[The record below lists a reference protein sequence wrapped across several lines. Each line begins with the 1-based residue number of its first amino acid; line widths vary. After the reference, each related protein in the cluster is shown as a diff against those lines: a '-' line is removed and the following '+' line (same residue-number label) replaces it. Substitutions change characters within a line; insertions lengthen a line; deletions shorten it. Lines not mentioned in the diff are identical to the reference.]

1 MSNNKLAI
9 FLIITSVFFGT
20 VMLSFLKIAQEDV
33 NVYVAGFFRFF
44 LGLVIILPYI
54 IKNKDAVL
62 KTTHLKQHFLR
73 AILGLPAMLLYFSAL
88 VLLPI
93 EKLTA
98 ISFVVP
104 LIVTILAVFFLGEK
118 IYIYRTLALILGF
131 SGMLVIIRP
140 GFVDISI
147 GVYMVL
153 FSALLWSINIII
165 TKKISKDDSAITI
178 LAYQSIFMSLLSF
191 FIVLFFWEMPSL
203 KTFIYLILAAMC
215 GTVLHLTLN
224 HAFKLVDVSMTQPYS
239 FLNLV
244 FASIIGYFV
253 FDEMP
258 DLYTWIGALII
269 FTGVLIISYREMKL
283 DKEIIRKRVD
293 IKILIFFLKC
303 FVNLPSNNKN
313 SCC

>member
-153 FSALLWSINIII
+153 FSALLWSVNIII

-191 FIVLFFWEMPSL
+191 FIVLFFWEMPSI

-283 DKEIIRKRVD
+283 DKDIIRKRVD
-293 IKILIFFLKC
+293 IK
-303 FVNLPSNNKN
+303 S
-313 SCC
+313 

>member
-9 FLIITSVFFGT
+9 SLIIISVFFGT

-54 IKNKDAVL
+54 IKKKDTVL

-118 IYIYRTLALILGF
+118 IYIYRTLALLLGF
-131 SGMLVIIRP
+131 IGMLVIIRP

-253 FDEMP
+253 FDEIP

-293 IKILIFFLKC
+293 IK
-303 FVNLPSNNKN
+303 S
-313 SCC
+313 

>member
-1 MSNNKLAI
+1 
-9 FLIITSVFFGT
+9 
-20 VMLSFLKIAQEDV
+20 
-33 NVYVAGFFRFF
+33 
-44 LGLVIILPYI
+44 
-54 IKNKDAVL
+54 
-62 KTTHLKQHFLR
+62 
-73 AILGLPAMLLYFSAL
+73 

-191 FIVLFFWEMPSL
+191 FIVIFFWEMPSL

-215 GTVLHLTLN
+215 GTVLHLALN

-253 FDEMP
+253 FDENP

-293 IKILIFFLKC
+293 IK
-303 FVNLPSNNKN
+303 N
-313 SCC
+313 

>member
-44 LGLVIILPYI
+44 LGLIIILPYI
-54 IKNKDAVL
+54 IKKKNLVL
-62 KTTHLKQHFLR
+62 KTNHLKQHFLR

-118 IYIYRTLALILGF
+118 IYIYRTLALMLGF

-191 FIVLFFWEMPSL
+191 FIVIFFWEMPSL

-253 FDEMP
+253 FDEIP
-258 DLYTWIGALII
+258 DFYTWIGALII

-283 DKEIIRKRVD
+283 DKDIIRKRVD
-293 IKILIFFLKC
+293 IK
-303 FVNLPSNNKN
+303 S
-313 SCC
+313 

>member
-9 FLIITSVFFGT
+9 FLIIISVFFGT

-62 KTTHLKQHFLR
+62 KTTHLKKHILR

-140 GFVDISI
+140 GFVEISI

-215 GTVLHLTLN
+215 GTVLHLALN

-253 FDEMP
+253 FNETP
-258 DLYTWIGALII
+258 DLYTWVGALII
-269 FTGVLIISYREMKL
+269 FIGVLIISYREMKL

-293 IKILIFFLKC
+293 IK
-303 FVNLPSNNKN
+303 S
-313 SCC
+313 

>member
-1 MSNNKLAI
+1 MYNNKLAI

-20 VMLSFLKIAQEDV
+20 VMLSFLKVAQEDV

-54 IKNKDAVL
+54 IKKKDAVL

-131 SGMLVIIRP
+131 SGMLIIIRP

-191 FIVLFFWEMPSL
+191 FIVLFFWQMPSL
-203 KTFIYLILAAMC
+203 KTFIYLILAAIC

-239 FLNLV
+239 FLNLI

-253 FDEMP
+253 FDEVP
-258 DLYTWIGALII
+258 DLYTWLGAIII

-283 DKEIIRKRVD
+283 EKEIIRKRVD
-293 IKILIFFLKC
+293 I
-303 FVNLPSNNKN
+303 NN
-313 SCC
+313 

>member
-73 AILGLPAMLLYFSAL
+73 AILGLPAMLIYFSAL

-153 FSALLWSINIII
+153 FSALLWSVNIII

-283 DKEIIRKRVD
+283 DKDIIRKRVD
-293 IKILIFFLKC
+293 IK
-303 FVNLPSNNKN
+303 S
-313 SCC
+313 

>member
-44 LGLVIILPYI
+44 LGLIIILPYI
-54 IKNKDAVL
+54 IKKKDAVL

-140 GFVDISI
+140 GFVDISV

-153 FSALLWSINIII
+153 FSALLWSVNIII

-191 FIVLFFWEMPSL
+191 FIVLFFWEMPSI
-203 KTFIYLILAAMC
+203 KTFVYLILAAMC

-253 FDEMP
+253 FDEIP
-258 DLYTWIGALII
+258 DLYTWIGAIII

-293 IKILIFFLKC
+293 IK
-303 FVNLPSNNKN
+303 N
-313 SCC
+313 

>member
-131 SGMLVIIRP
+131 GGMLVIIRP

-203 KTFIYLILAAMC
+203 KTLIYLILAAMC

-253 FDEMP
+253 FDEIP

-293 IKILIFFLKC
+293 IK
-303 FVNLPSNNKN
+303 N
-313 SCC
+313 

>member
-9 FLIITSVFFGT
+9 FLIITSVFFRT

-44 LGLVIILPYI
+44 LGLVIFLPYI
-54 IKNKDAVL
+54 IKKKDAVL

-118 IYIYRTLALILGF
+118 IYIYRTLALLLGF

-253 FDEMP
+253 FDEIP

-293 IKILIFFLKC
+293 IK
-303 FVNLPSNNKN
+303 S
-313 SCC
+313 

>member
-44 LGLVIILPYI
+44 LGLLIILPYI
-54 IKNKDAVL
+54 IKKKDVVL

-104 LIVTILAVFFLGEK
+104 LIVTILAVFFLDEK

-165 TKKISKDDSAITI
+165 TKKISKNDSAITI

-191 FIVLFFWEMPSL
+191 FIVLFFWEMPSI
-203 KTFIYLILAAMC
+203 KTFIYLILAALC

-283 DKEIIRKRVD
+283 DKDIIRKRVD
-293 IKILIFFLKC
+293 IK
-303 FVNLPSNNKN
+303 S
-313 SCC
+313 

>member
-9 FLIITSVFFGT
+9 SLIIISVFFGT

-54 IKNKDAVL
+54 IKKKDAVF

-118 IYIYRTLALILGF
+118 IYIYRTLALLLGF

-147 GVYMVL
+147 GVYIVL

-253 FDEMP
+253 FDEIP

-283 DKEIIRKRVD
+283 DKEIIRKRID
-293 IKILIFFLKC
+293 IK
-303 FVNLPSNNKN
+303 S
-313 SCC
+313 

>member
-44 LGLVIILPYI
+44 LGLIIILPYI
-54 IKNKDAVL
+54 IKKKNLVL
-62 KTTHLKQHFLR
+62 KTNHLKQHFLR

-118 IYIYRTLALILGF
+118 IYIYRTLALMLGF

-191 FIVLFFWEMPSL
+191 FIVIFFWEMPSL
-203 KTFIYLILAAMC
+203 KTFTYLVLAAMC

-253 FDEMP
+253 FDEIP
-258 DLYTWIGALII
+258 DFYTWIGALII

-293 IKILIFFLKC
+293 IK
-303 FVNLPSNNKN
+303 N
-313 SCC
+313 

>member
-54 IKNKDAVL
+54 IKKKDAVL

-178 LAYQSIFMSLLSF
+178 LAYQSIFMSILSF
-191 FIVLFFWEMPSL
+191 FIVLFFWETPNL
-203 KTFIYLILAAMC
+203 KSFIYLVLSAIC

-253 FDEMP
+253 FDEIP

-293 IKILIFFLKC
+293 IK
-303 FVNLPSNNKN
+303 N
-313 SCC
+313 

>member
-54 IKNKDAVL
+54 VKNKDAVL

-73 AILGLPAMLLYFSAL
+73 AILGLPAMLIYFSAL

-104 LIVTILAVFFLGEK
+104 VSGTILAVFFLGEK

-283 DKEIIRKRVD
+283 DKDIIRKRVD
-293 IKILIFFLKC
+293 IK
-303 FVNLPSNNKN
+303 S
-313 SCC
+313 

>member
-44 LGLVIILPYI
+44 LGLVLILPYI
-54 IKNKDAVL
+54 IKKKDAVL

-191 FIVLFFWEMPSL
+191 FIVLFFWEMPSI

-253 FDEMP
+253 FDEIP

-293 IKILIFFLKC
+293 IK
-303 FVNLPSNNKN
+303 N
-313 SCC
+313 

>member
-1 MSNNKLAI
+1 MYNNKLAI

-44 LGLVIILPYI
+44 LGLLIILPYI
-54 IKNKDAVL
+54 IKKKDVVL
-62 KTTHLKQHFLR
+62 KTTHLKQHFLV

-104 LIVTILAVFFLGEK
+104 LIVTILAVFFLDEK

-191 FIVLFFWEMPSL
+191 FIVIFFWEMPSL

-283 DKEIIRKRVD
+283 DKDIIRKRVD
-293 IKILIFFLKC
+293 IK
-303 FVNLPSNNKN
+303 S
-313 SCC
+313 

>member
-44 LGLVIILPYI
+44 LGLVIILPYV

-73 AILGLPAMLLYFSAL
+73 AILGLPAMLIYFSAL

-153 FSALLWSINIII
+153 FSALLWSVNIII

-191 FIVLFFWEMPSL
+191 FIVLFFWEMPSI

-283 DKEIIRKRVD
+283 DKDIIRKRVD
-293 IKILIFFLKC
+293 IK
-303 FVNLPSNNKN
+303 S
-313 SCC
+313 

>member
-1 MSNNKLAI
+1 MSKNKLAI

-44 LGLVIILPYI
+44 IGLVIILPYI
-54 IKNKDAVL
+54 IKNKDLVL
-62 KTTHLKQHFLR
+62 QTTHLKQHFLR
-73 AILGLPAMLLYFSAL
+73 AMLGLPAMLLYFSAL

-191 FIVLFFWEMPSL
+191 FILIFFWEMPSL

-215 GTVLHLTLN
+215 GTILHLSLN

-253 FDEMP
+253 FDEIP
-258 DLYTWIGALII
+258 DLYTWIGAFII
-269 FTGVLIISYREMKL
+269 FTGVLIISYREIKL

-293 IKILIFFLKC
+293 IK
-303 FVNLPSNNKN
+303 S
-313 SCC
+313 

>member
-73 AILGLPAMLLYFSAL
+73 AILGLPAMLIYFSAL

-191 FIVLFFWEMPSL
+191 FIVLFFWEMPSI

-283 DKEIIRKRVD
+283 DKDIIRKRVD
-293 IKILIFFLKC
+293 IK
-303 FVNLPSNNKN
+303 S
-313 SCC
+313 

>member
-20 VMLSFLKIAQEDV
+20 VMLSFLKIVQEDV

-54 IKNKDAVL
+54 VKNKDAVL

-73 AILGLPAMLLYFSAL
+73 AILGLPAMLIYFSAL

-153 FSALLWSINIII
+153 FSALLWSVNIII

-191 FIVLFFWEMPSL
+191 FIVLFFWEMPSI

-283 DKEIIRKRVD
+283 DKDIIRKRVD
-293 IKILIFFLKC
+293 IK
-303 FVNLPSNNKN
+303 S
-313 SCC
+313 

>member
-9 FLIITSVFFGT
+9 SLIIISVFFGT

-54 IKNKDAVL
+54 IKKKGAVL

-118 IYIYRTLALILGF
+118 IYIYRTLALLLGF

-253 FDEMP
+253 FDEIP

-283 DKEIIRKRVD
+283 DKEIIRKRID
-293 IKILIFFLKC
+293 IK
-303 FVNLPSNNKN
+303 S
-313 SCC
+313 

>member
-54 IKNKDAVL
+54 IKKKDAVL

-178 LAYQSIFMSLLSF
+178 LAYQSIFMSILSF
-191 FIVLFFWEMPSL
+191 FIVLFFWETPSL
-203 KTFIYLILAAMC
+203 KSFIYLVLSAIC

-253 FDEMP
+253 FDEIP

-269 FTGVLIISYREMKL
+269 FTGILIISYREMKL

-293 IKILIFFLKC
+293 IK
-303 FVNLPSNNKN
+303 N
-313 SCC
+313 

>member
-44 LGLVIILPYI
+44 LGLIIILPYI
-54 IKNKDAVL
+54 VKNKDAVL

-73 AILGLPAMLLYFSAL
+73 AILGLPAMLIYFSAL

-253 FDEMP
+253 FDEIP

-283 DKEIIRKRVD
+283 DKDIIRKRVD
-293 IKILIFFLKC
+293 IK
-303 FVNLPSNNKN
+303 S
-313 SCC
+313 

>member
-9 FLIITSVFFGT
+9 FLIIISVFFGT

-62 KTTHLKQHFLR
+62 KTTHLKKHILR

-140 GFVDISI
+140 GFVEISI

-191 FIVLFFWEMPSL
+191 IIVLFFWEMPSL

-215 GTVLHLTLN
+215 GTVLHLALN

-253 FDEMP
+253 FNEIP
-258 DLYTWIGALII
+258 DLYTWVGALII
-269 FTGVLIISYREMKL
+269 FIGVLIISYREMKL

-293 IKILIFFLKC
+293 IK
-303 FVNLPSNNKN
+303 S
-313 SCC
+313 

>member
-9 FLIITSVFFGT
+9 FLIIISVFFGT

-54 IKNKDAVL
+54 IKKKDTVL
-62 KTTHLKQHFLR
+62 KTTHFKKHLLR

-104 LIVTILAVFFLGEK
+104 LMVTILAVFFLGEK

-178 LAYQSIFMSLLSF
+178 LAYQSIFMSILSF
-191 FIVLFFWEMPSL
+191 CYCFI
-203 KTFIYLILAAMC
+203 
-215 GTVLHLTLN
+215 
-224 HAFKLVDVSMTQPYS
+224 
-239 FLNLV
+239 FLGN
-244 FASIIGYFV
+244 A
-253 FDEMP
+253 
-258 DLYTWIGALII
+258 
-269 FTGVLIISYREMKL
+269 
-283 DKEIIRKRVD
+283 
-293 IKILIFFLKC
+293 
-303 FVNLPSNNKN
+303 
-313 SCC
+313 

>member
-54 IKNKDAVL
+54 IKKKDAVL

-224 HAFKLVDVSMTQPYS
+224 HAFKLVDASMTQPYS

-253 FDEMP
+253 FDEIP

-269 FTGVLIISYREMKL
+269 FTGVLVISYREMKL

-293 IKILIFFLKC
+293 IK
-303 FVNLPSNNKN
+303 N
-313 SCC
+313 

>member
-1 MSNNKLAI
+1 MSDNKLAI

-54 IKNKDAVL
+54 IKNKEAVL

-73 AILGLPAMLLYFSAL
+73 AILGLPAMLIYFSAL

-153 FSALLWSINIII
+153 FSALLWSVNIII

-191 FIVLFFWEMPSL
+191 FIVLFFWEMPSI

-283 DKEIIRKRVD
+283 DKDIIRKRVD
-293 IKILIFFLKC
+293 IK
-303 FVNLPSNNKN
+303 S
-313 SCC
+313 

>member
-54 IKNKDAVL
+54 IKKKDAVL

-104 LIVTILAVFFLGEK
+104 LIVTILAFFFLGEK
-118 IYIYRTLALILGF
+118 IYIYRTLALLLGF

-253 FDEMP
+253 FDEIP

-283 DKEIIRKRVD
+283 DKEIIRKRID
-293 IKILIFFLKC
+293 IK
-303 FVNLPSNNKN
+303 S
-313 SCC
+313 